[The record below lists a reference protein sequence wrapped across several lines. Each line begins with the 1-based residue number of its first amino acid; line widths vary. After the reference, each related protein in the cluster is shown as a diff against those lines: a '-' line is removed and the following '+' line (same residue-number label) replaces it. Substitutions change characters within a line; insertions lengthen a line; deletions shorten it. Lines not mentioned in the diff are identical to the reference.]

1 MRRGDRMTTLDEFSA
16 GQDEARGLFEA
27 LRSAVDSVGSAEMRV
42 TKSQIAFRR
51 RTTFA
56 WAWLPATYLHDKVA
70 PLVLTLSL
78 PARDKSS
85 RWKEIVK
92 PSPGKYTHHLELNTA
107 RDIDDEVR
115 EWLRAAWSAAA

>member
-1 MRRGDRMTTLDEFSA
+1 MRRGDRMTTLDEFFA

-27 LRSAVDSVGSAEMRV
+27 LGSAVDSVGSAEMRV

-56 WAWLPATYLHDKVA
+56 WAWLPARYLHGKSA

-78 PARDKSS
+78 PARDK
-85 RWKEIVK
+85 
-92 PSPGKYTHHLELNTA
+92 PHLAGK
-107 RDIDDEVR
+107 R
-115 EWLRAAWSAAA
+115 